1 MIGSTGLR
9 GLIVTAGA
17 VALTATGCSFSGL
30 NSLPLPGTVGRGSDA
45 KVYHAEFANIGTL
58 ESNSPVMIN
67 DVVVGSVAKMTFSNW
82 HVDLELSVQPNVAV
96 PANAVATV
104 GQTSLLGSMHVSL
117 DPPVGQAPAG
127 QLQAGATIPLKQ
139 SSSYP
144 STEQTLASLSAVVN
158 GGGLGQIGD
167 VIHNFNAALNGRE
180 GDIRD
185 LLGRLNDFV
194 GVIDTQRDNIVATL
208 QAVNR
213 LGGTFAN
220 QSEVLDRVL
229 KEVPPALDVLIRE
242 RPRIVDALDKL
253 RVFSNTS
260 TRLVN
265 DTQSDLVAN
274 LQHLEPAIRALAD
287 VGKGLDHALAFA
299 SVFPYGQ
306 LVIDRGLKGD
316 YMNLFDVLDFSVPR
330 LKRTTFLGT
339 RWGQDGT
346 PLVPAPGEPY
356 YTSYTLDPLFAP
368 VAPAG
373 GQPAA
378 PPPGAP
384 PGAPAPVLPVPGPP
398 PGAATTADS
407 SSVFAGPYGAQPPA
421 DQPTPGG
428 G

>member
-30 NSLPLPGTVGRGSDA
+30 NSLPLPGTVGQGAGA

-58 ESNSPVMIN
+58 ESNSPVMVN
-67 DVVVGSVAKMTFSNW
+67 DVVVGSVGKMTFSNW
-82 HVDLELSVQPNVAV
+82 HVDLELSVQPDVAV

-117 DPPVGQAPAG
+117 DPPVGQAPTGA
-127 QLQAGATIPLKQ
+127 LRAGATIPLDQ
-139 SSSYP
+139 SSTYP
-144 STEQTLASLSAVVN
+144 STEQTLASLSAVIN

-220 QSEVLDRVL
+220 QSDVLERVL

-242 RPRIVDALDKL
+242 RPRITDALDKL
-253 RVFSNTS
+253 RVFSDTS

-274 LQHLEPAIRALAD
+274 LKHLEPALRALAD
-287 VGKGLDHALAFA
+287 VGQGIDHALAFA

-306 LVIDRGLKGD
+306 LVVDRGLHGD
-316 YMNLFDVLDFSVPR
+316 YMNLFDVLDFTVPR

-339 RWGQDGT
+339 RWGEDGAI
-346 PLVPAPGEPY
+346 LVPAPGEPY
-356 YTSYTLDPLFAP
+356 YTSYTLDPLLAP
-368 VAPAG
+368 MSPQAPP
-373 GQPAA
+373 PAA

-384 PGAPAPVLPVPGPP
+384 PGAPAPILPEPGTPA
-398 PGAATTADS
+398 AATAGS
-407 SSVFAGPYGAQPPA
+407 ASPIFAGPYGAQPPA
-421 DQPTPGG
+421 DQPAPGG